1 MVEYAK
7 ARGVHVIPELDVPGH
22 SQSWCVGAPEIC
34 PSPQCLNPL
43 DPSKEL
49 TFETIDKLFNDVVG
63 KETGLFPGEF
73 LHIGGDEVDT
83 DCWETTAHVKE
94 WMTSH
99 NYTANDAYGYF
110 INRVDKLVKKYDRET
125 IAWEEVWIHHRE
137 TISKDMIIQIWLG
150 DGERLKDIVHDGFR
164 AIVSN
169 YKHWYL
175 PQLWETWDYYYT
187 NDMYVDM
194 IMVKV

>member
-1 MVEYAK
+1 MDYAK
-7 ARGVHVIPELDVPGH
+7 ARGVHVIPEMDVPGH
-22 SQSWCVGAPEIC
+22 SISWCVGAPEIC
-34 PSPQCLNPL
+34 PSAECQNPL

-49 TFETIDKLFNDVVG
+49 TFETIDKILQDVIG
-63 KETGLFPGEF
+63 KEHGLFPGEF
-73 LHIGGDEVDT
+73 MHIGGDEVDT
-83 DCWETTAHVKE
+83 DCWNTVEHVKE
-94 WMTSH
+94 WMIAH

-110 INRVDKLVKKYDRET
+110 IKRVDELVKKHDRQT
-125 IAWEEVWIHHRE
+125 IAWEEVWINHRE
-137 TISKDMIIQIWLG
+137 TLPKDILIQIWLG

-187 NDMYVDM
+187 NDMYV
-194 IMVKV
+194 K